1 MNGGWGWGQRRG
13 RENPKQTSF
22 EHWAPI
28 GGLRSWP
35 ELKARVGCSTD
46 WAPQVPLS
54 SLFELNFF
62 CFLFVGGDYQK
73 QCPYTRAWC
82 LSFLPMPKTVIYFYL
97 CIGNQPSETLLLN
110 LTYCR
115 GLLTVPLEIISL
127 LIFLKSRSN
136 HVTSLLKTLLRLY
149 ISWDIEAT
157 ILILHPCL
165 YNLVHPCTTSS
176 SPPPPLPFF
185 LL

>member
-1 MNGGWGWGQRRG
+1 MGPKE
-13 RENPKQTSF
+13 RERESQADFLWALSPHWRAEIMTWAESKSWMLHWLSPPGAPFFPFWIKLLLFSF
-22 EHWAPI
+22 Y
-28 GGLRSWP
+28 
-35 ELKARVGCSTD
+35 
-46 WAPQVPLS
+46 
-54 SLFELNFF
+54 
-62 CFLFVGGDYQK
+62 VGGDYQK